1 MRLTFCQKNFK
12 VDFKRDP
19 IEFWTQKIKNMPYE
33 MTSSMYHDF
42 KAKKKLE
49 LKWLSGS
56 IIELGR
62 AMNINFDINN
72 EIVHGIKL
80 K

>member
-1 MRLTFCQKNFK
+1 MILKL
-12 VDFKRDP
+12 
-19 IEFWTQKIKNMPYE
+19 
-33 MTSSMYHDF
+33 
-42 KAKKKLE
+42 KKKLE